1 MRVSATLLVL
11 VSGVLACAR
20 PAQDATATTR
30 IGWVMSGCLAISG
43 DSIAD
48 GTPVTVVALG
58 TGDTAT
64 VVDARVTGRGTL
76 ERKCPVR
83 AAAASGDGSLRF
95 YTLSTPA
102 SGPIEVGIAMVGPV
116 ARKDGG
122 VDVNGDDRADQ
133 FTRCT
138 ASEGISF
145 AVWTNGR
152 PHTGEP
158 VWSGYEY
165 LGYDVEP
172 DCPEQ

>member
-1 MRVSATLLVL
+1 MLLVL
-11 VSGVLACAR
+11 ASGVLACGR
-20 PAQDATATTR
+20 PPQDATVTTR
-30 IGWVMSGCLAISG
+30 IGWVTSGCLAISG

-58 TGDTAT
+58 TDDTAT
-64 VVDARVTGRGTL
+64 VVEARVTGRGST

-95 YTLSTPA
+95 YTLSNPLD
-102 SGPIEVGIAMVGPV
+102 VGIAVVGPV
-116 ARKDGG
+116 ARKNGG
-122 VDVNGDDRADQ
+122 IDVNGDDRADQ

-152 PHTGEP
+152 PHTGAP
-158 VWSGYEY
+158 FWSGYEY

>member
-1 MRVSATLLVL
+1 MLLVL
-11 VSGVLACAR
+11 ASGVLACAR
-20 PAQDATATTR
+20 PPQEATVPTR
-30 IGWVMSGCLAISG
+30 IGWVTSGCMAISG
-43 DSIAD
+43 DAIAD

-64 VVDARVTGRGTL
+64 VVDARVTGRGTA

-83 AAAASGDGSLRF
+83 AAAASGDASLRF
-95 YTLSTPA
+95 YTLSNPA
-102 SGPIEVGIAMVGPV
+102 SIPASSPIEVGIAVVGPV
-116 ARKDGG
+116 ARKNGG

-152 PHTGEP
+152 AYTGKP
-158 VWSGYEY
+158 FWSGYEY

>member
-1 MRVSATLLVL
+1 MLLVL
-11 VSGVLACAR
+11 ALGVLACAR
-20 PAQDATATTR
+20 QPQDATVTTG
-30 IGWVMSGCLAISG
+30 IGWVTSGCMAISG
-43 DSIAD
+43 DSIAV

-64 VVDARVTGRGTL
+64 VVDARVTGRGTP

-83 AAAASGDGSLRF
+83 AAAASADGSLRF
-95 YTLSTPA
+95 YILSTPASTPA
-102 SGPIEVGIAMVGPV
+102 SGPIEVGIAVVGPV

-122 VDVNGDDRADQ
+122 VDVDGDGRADQ

-152 PHTGEP
+152 AYTGEP
-158 VWSGYEY
+158 FWSGYEY

-172 DCPEQ
+172 DCPGQ

>member
-1 MRVSATLLVL
+1 MLLVL
-11 VSGVLACAR
+11 ASGVLACAR
-20 PAQDATATTR
+20 PPRDATVPTR
-30 IGWVMSGCLAISG
+30 IGWVTSGCLAISDG
-43 DSIAD
+43 SIAD

-64 VVDARVTGRGTL
+64 VVDARVTGRGTT
-76 ERKCPVR
+76 ERTCPVR

-102 SGPIEVGIAMVGPV
+102 SSPIEVGIAVVGSV

-122 VDVNGDDRADQ
+122 IDVNGDDRADQ

-158 VWSGYEY
+158 FWSGYEY

-172 DCPEQ
+172 DCPEP